1 MCVSGFNLRIGKC
14 VCPTNT
20 KSSWSEQSCR
30 SCIED
35 LKGFERRDEQCLFSS
50 INPTSSGASKG
61 SQLPL
66 CFKLCQ
72 RITKPARSANLHR
85 CFFLIRKRYFNHFS
99 SFDHLLPSFPLSC
112 FIQTSHVLN
121 VFVLNVLCFQCLA
134 SFRRP
139 LFSMSLSLQSTS
151 TVIHSPRS
159 IREKLWAIFLR
170 GIHLL
175 LPHFRVSR
183 LQIKQ
188 FQFDES
194 TPAAAVHTQPS
205 LM

>member
-1 MCVSGFNLRIGKC
+1 MCMSGFNLCIGKC
-14 VCPTNT
+14 VCSTNA

-35 LKGFERRDEQCLFSS
+35 LKGFEETNNACF
-50 INPTSSGASKG
+50 PTSSGASTG

-85 CFFLIRKRYFNHFS
+85 CFFLIRKQYFNHFS
-99 SFDHLLPSFPLSC
+99 NLFLWSSVAIFPTV
-112 FIQTSHVLN
+112 FIQTSLAFN
-121 VFVLNVLCFQCLA
+121 VFVFNVLCFQCLA

-151 TVIHSPRS
+151 MVIHSPRS